1 MEISF
6 QIRHAPYLIILDAC
20 VRSNDKKKKKKR
32 NGERFKK
39 FLLPLF
45 PSSCYSRVSRTKSRV
60 SSDPSRAILPQWAE
74 GKPGD
79 DSGGVINGT
88 MVGKNG

>member
-20 VRSNDKKKKKKR
+20 VRSNDKKKKKK
-32 NGERFKK
+32 GMERDLKNFSS
-39 FLLPLF
+39 PLF

>member
-39 FLLPLF
+39 FLLPFVSLLLLF
-45 PSSCYSRVSRTKSRV
+45 SCIANEITRLERSV
-60 SSDPSRAILPQWAE
+60 SSNPPIM
-74 GKPGD
+74 
-79 DSGGVINGT
+79 GGG
-88 MVGKNG
+88 